1 MKLLIYIAS
10 ALTFSVLL
18 SQRAYAVCPI
28 CTVAVGAG
36 LGISRVIGID
46 DAITGLWIG
55 GLILSSGLWMAD
67 FIRKKGWKVKYPEV
81 VSVVLMFLFVIPPL
95 YWSRMIGLPGNTIL
109 GIDKIIFGSTIG
121 FIVFWFGVLADKW
134 LRTKNNGKVYI
145 YFQKVILPVLM
156 LSITSYIL
164 YLVTT

>member
-1 MKLLIYIAS
+1 MKIFIPLVVLFLAIA
-10 ALTFSVLL
+10 L
-18 SQRAYAVCPI
+18 SQQAHAVCPI

-36 LGISRVIGID
+36 LGLSRVLGID
-46 DAITGLWIG
+46 DSITGVWIG

-81 VSVVLMFLFVIPPL
+81 VSVVMMFLFVIPPL
-95 YWSRMIGLPGNTIL
+95 YWSKMIGLHGNTMY
-109 GIDKIIFGSTIG
+109 GVDKIIFGSTIG
-121 FIVFWFGVLADKW
+121 FIVFWLGFLADKR

-156 LSITSYIL
+156 LSIISFVL
-164 YLVTT
+164 YLFTT